1 MCPWV
6 LLFNQNPSEGPER
19 GCLPVTGEHR
29 LAYQQSSSTAVVSK
43 TVGAKRGGEKLDAL
57 IKVRTHKKKKKKKSA
72 LKHKDPTQLHLLH
85 IHHPELLFHNT
96 PTNY

>member
-29 LAYQQSSSTAVVSK
+29 LAYQHSISTAVVSK
-43 TVGAKRGGEKLDAL
+43 RVGAKRGGEKLDAL
-57 IKVRTHKKKKKKKSA
+57 IKVHTQKKQKRLEA
-72 LKHKDPTQLHLLH
+72 
-85 IHHPELLFHNT
+85 
-96 PTNY
+96 